1 MLLVKWYLSHGGIW
15 YFAQGVWWFQFS
27 LFHWQSECCSP
38 MCGSWTVS
46 SLQLCPA
53 TWNLNSALKMLV
65 TGECMIPML
74 NFSLQG
80 WGSQLDNW
88 WMLSWYLHYS
98 SCSWSVIL
106 APGVDFVVP
115 CHDKNTHVLCF
126 YLKHVLCTG
135 PRRDGNPH
143 KLFHWRKANCQST
156 KLCHSLHRG
165 VILKCANFAVYYLLG
180 ATS

>member
-1 MLLVKWYLSHGGIW
+1 MDHG
-15 YFAQGVWWFQFS
+15 QF
-27 LFHWQSECCSP
+27 
-38 MCGSWTVS
+38 S

-65 TGECMIPML
+65 TRESMIPML

-88 WMLSWYLHYS
+88 WIISWYLHYS

-106 APGVDFVVP
+106 APGVWFCCALWWQKHSCSMFLFEARVV
-115 CHDKNTHVLCF
+115 
-126 YLKHVLCTG
+126 YRAE
-135 PRRDGNPH
+135 RRDGNPH

-156 KLCHSLHRG
+156 KLYHSLHRE

-180 ATS
+180 TTS